1 MNLEII
7 TIGNELL
14 IGQVVDTNS
23 AWMGQQLNKEGFD
36 IVRITSVQDT
46 VDAIKASLD
55 EALSRVDIVLMTGGL
70 GPTKDDITKQT
81 LADYFDSKLV
91 FNQDVYDNVCTLLKG
106 RVKNINE
113 LNRGQA
119 LVPDKC
125 TVINNPVGT
134 APVMWFEKDGKVVV
148 SMPGVP
154 GEMKHA
160 VNNEIIPRLKERYET
175 QHIIHKTVLIFNIP
189 EAVLAEQLSS
199 WEETIP
205 GYISLAYLPS
215 PGKIRLRLTAKTLDD
230 SKAHKDI
237 ENLVKSL
244 YPIVGD
250 NIFAE
255 EDKPVHQLLG
265 EMLKKEGKTIATAE
279 SCTGGYIGHLLTS
292 IPGSSVYFRGGII
305 AYENEIKER
314 LLGVCKN
321 DLLKYGAVSQPVV
334 EQMALGAK
342 KVLGTDYSI
351 ATSGIAGPDGGS
363 EEKPV
368 GTVWIAI
375 AGDFGVISQK
385 YQFGKMRERNI
396 HRSADTG
403 MVMLFQQLT
412 NSLR

>member
-1 MNLEII
+1 MNVEII

-36 IVRITSVQDT
+36 ITRITSVQDT
-46 VDAIKASLD
+46 VDVIKSSLD

-91 FNQDVYDNVCTLLKG
+91 FNQDVYDNVSTLLKG

-119 LVPDKC
+119 YVPDKC

-134 APVMWFEKDGKVVV
+134 APVMWFEQEGKVVV

-160 VNNEIIPRLKERYET
+160 VANEIIPRLKARFET
-175 QHIIHKTVLIFNIP
+175 QHIIHKTVLVFNIP
-189 EAVLAEQLSS
+189 EAVLAEQLSD

-205 GYISLAYLPS
+205 DYISLAYLPS
-215 PGKIRLRLTAKTLDD
+215 PGKIRLRLTAKTNDD
-230 SKAHKDI
+230 RKAHKDI
-237 ENLVKSL
+237 ENLIKEL
-244 YPIVGD
+244 YQIVGD

-255 EDKPVHQLLG
+255 EDKPVHELLG
-265 EMLKKEGKTIATAE
+265 EILKKKGKTIATAE

-292 IPGSSVYFRGGII
+292 ISGSSAYFRGGII

-314 LLGVCKN
+314 LLGVCKE
-321 DLLKYGAVSQPVV
+321 DLIEYGAVSQSVV

-342 KVLGTDYSI
+342 NALGTDYSI
-351 ATSGIAGPDGGS
+351 ATSGIAGPDGGTD
-363 EEKPV
+363 EKPV

-385 YQFGKMRERNI
+385 YQFGKMRDRNI

-403 MVMLFQQLT
+403 MVMLYQQIK
-412 NSLR
+412 

>member
-23 AWMGQQLNKEGFD
+23 AWMGQELNKEGFD
-36 IVRITSVQDT
+36 ITRITSVQDT
-46 VDAIKASLD
+46 DEAITSSLN

-81 LADYFDSKLV
+81 LADYFDTKLI
-91 FNQDVYDNVCTLLKG
+91 FNQEVFDNVCTLLKG

-119 LVPDKC
+119 YVPEKC

-134 APVMWFEKDGKVVV
+134 APVMWFEKEGKVIV

-160 VNNEIIPRLKERYET
+160 VANEIIPRLKDRFET
-175 QHIIHKTVLIFNIP
+175 LHIIHKTVLVFNIP
-189 EAVLAEQLSS
+189 EAVLAEQLSN

-205 GYISLAYLPS
+205 DYISLAYLPS
-215 PGKIRLRLTAKTLDD
+215 PGKIRLRLTAKSKNE
-230 SKAHKDI
+230 SKAQEDI
-237 ENLVKSL
+237 QRLVEDL
-244 YPIVGD
+244 YKIVGD

-255 EDKPVHQLLG
+255 EDKPVHELLG
-265 EMLKKEGKTIATAE
+265 ELLKQNGKTVSTAE

-292 IPGSSVYFRGGII
+292 IPGSSAYFRGGII
-305 AYENEIKER
+305 AYENDVKAR
-314 LLGVCKN
+314 LLGVSSD
-321 DLLKYGAVSQPVV
+321 DLNQYGAVSQPVV

-342 KVLGTDYSI
+342 TALGTDYAI
-351 ATSGIAGPDGGS
+351 ATSGIAGPDGGT
-363 EEKPV
+363 EDKPV

-375 AGDFGVISQK
+375 AGDFGVISKK
-385 YQFGKMRERNI
+385 YQFGKMRDRNI

-403 MVMLFQQLT
+403 MVMLFQHL
-412 NSLR
+412 NKS